1 MNRRNFIQLGAS
13 AFFVAML
20 ERAARAD
27 ATRAAKAKAMILLWM
42 NGGPSHIDTW
52 DPKPGHP
59 NGGPTKAIRTSQPGL
74 MVSEHMPNVAR
85 VARKLTVIRS
95 MTSREGNHQRAQYLM
110 HTGYA
115 PTPTLVHPSLGGW
128 VSKKMGAPQNGLPPF
143 VSIGGPSYG
152 AGFLGVSNG
161 PFVVLKA
168 GAPPDDVTP
177 ATSGDRFARREALLA
192 QAEERFAV
200 RSGSPMVAERR
211 AVYARATSLMGSAD
225 LGAFDPS
232 DEPQAV
238 KTAYG
243 DTDFG
248 RGCMVARRLVSAGVR
263 FVEVVHDGWDTHQD
277 NFNRVQKQLGVV
289 DPAVAALVEDLDRRG
304 LLASTLVVWLG
315 DFGRTPKI
323 NAREGRDHHPKA
335 WSTMLAGGGTRPGV
349 IGATDAGGENV
360 AGASHGVPDL
370 LATCALLMG
379 LDPREEVTTPV
390 GRPIAIT
397 DGGNPI
403 AAAIT

>member
-1 MNRRNFIQLGAS
+1 MQRRHFLILGAS
-13 AFFVAML
+13 AFFSAML

-27 ATRAAKAKAMILLWM
+27 ARPAKAKAMILLWM
-42 NGGPSHIDTW
+42 NGGPSHLDTW
-52 DPKPGHP
+52 DPKPRHP
-59 NGGPTKAIRTSQPGL
+59 NGGPTKAIRTSQRGL
-74 MVSEHMPNVAR
+74 QISEHMPSLAR
-85 VARKLTVIRS
+85 VARKLTVVRS
-95 MTSREGNHQRAQYLM
+95 MTSREGNHQRAEYLM

-115 PTPTLVHPSLGGW
+115 PTPTLVHPSLGAW
-128 VSKKMGAPQNGLPPF
+128 VAKKIGGPQNGLPPF

-177 ATSGDRFARREALLA
+177 ATSSDRFARRQALLA
-192 QAEERFAV
+192 QAEQRFAE

-225 LGAFDPS
+225 LSAFDHS

-243 DTDFG
+243 ETDFG
-248 RGCMVARRLVSAGVR
+248 RGCIVARRLVSAGVR
-263 FVEVVHDGWDTHQD
+263 FVEVVQDGWDTHQD
-277 NFNRVQKQLGVV
+277 NFNRVGKQLGIV
-289 DPAVAALVEDLDRRG
+289 DPAVAALVDDLDRRG
-304 LLASTLVVWLG
+304 MLASTLVVWLG
-315 DFGRTPKI
+315 DFGRSPKI

-335 WSTMLAGGGTRPGV
+335 WSAMLAGGGTRPGLV
-349 IGATDAGGENV
+349 GATDAGGENV
-360 AGASHGVPDL
+360 AGTAYGVPDL
-370 LATCALLMG
+370 LATCASLMG
-379 LDPREEVTTPV
+379 LDPREQVTTPV
-390 GRPIAIT
+390 GRPITIT

-403 AAAIT
+403 APAMA